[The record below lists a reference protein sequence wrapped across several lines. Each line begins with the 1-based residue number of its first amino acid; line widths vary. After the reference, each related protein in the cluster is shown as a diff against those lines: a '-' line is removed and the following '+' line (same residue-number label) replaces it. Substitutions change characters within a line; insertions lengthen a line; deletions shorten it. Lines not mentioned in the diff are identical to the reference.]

1 MYCQSSILSMERRL
15 LDSGAILAKEEDVK
29 ELLEG
34 LVRME
39 KGPLTL
45 KNALF
50 SHFGG
55 GHARKQF

>member
-1 MYCQSSILSMERRL
+1 MQQKLNFPFVSTDFFKLNIQSSILSMERRL

-39 KGPLTL
+39 TGP
-45 KNALF
+45 
-50 SHFGG
+50 
-55 GHARKQF
+55 